1 MRALP
6 PARLLGLLL
15 GLTVLPVAA
24 APDRAALCAA
34 QGAGGVPAD
43 LVARLARGFNL
54 TGWIEGDRPMPP
66 DPALLGR
73 LRARGLSHVRLPF
86 DGERLMPAF
95 GTRARR
101 AEGLARL
108 DAALRQLLDAGFTV
122 SLDMHPGEG
131 FAALHR
137 AEPERALAMLDA
149 AWAVLA
155 RRYAALAPDRLLFEV
170 LNEPPNAEAWT
181 GQMPRA
187 VAALRV
193 HAPGRILVVAPGGP
207 QRVEALAALAP
218 LADPRLVYAVHFY
231 DPMAFTHQGN
241 DWGGADDPLRFL
253 GGLPFPAAAE
263 DRPCGPSRPASPAR
277 GAAPPPP
284 NSPPRSGS
292 PGPRRRSTASSPPS
306 ATGSRAIAARDR
318 QRVRRPRHRVPARP
332 RPLARGRPGGGRAPL
347 HRLDPLGLRRRL
359 RLRRAPRGARA
370 AGGAPPR
377 RPHPSEGRGPRALRP
392 LREGTVMDDPLSF
405 IDAIIRRVSAGNL
418 LAAGLLLA
426 TAFLCALIAYLRT
439 AERYSLRA
447 FFEFAIPHEVIV
459 HPSARADLLFWVTR
473 RALMPFLMLPAGITF
488 VVAVGYATNRG
499 SVRSSASTSRSSAN
513 PAP

>member
-34 QGAGGVPAD
+34 QGAGGVSAD

-207 QRVEALAALAP
+207 QRVEALAALPP

-263 DRPCGPSRPASPAR
+263 DPAVRAVAARLAREGRSASAAELAAQIRQPWTAEAIDRQFAPVGDWIARHRRPVIVNEFGALDTASLPDRARWLAAVR
-277 GAAPPPP
+277 GAAERRCIGWTHWDYADAFGFVARREGRERPVAPLLDALIPPK
-284 NSPPRSGS
+284 
-292 PGPRRRSTASSPPS
+292 
-306 ATGSRAIAARDR
+306 AA
-318 QRVRRPRHRVPARP
+318 
-332 RPLARGRPGGGRAPL
+332 GRAP
-347 HRLDPLGLRRRL
+347 
-359 RLRRAPRGARA
+359 
-370 AGGAPPR
+370 
-377 RPHPSEGRGPRALRP
+377 
-392 LREGTVMDDPLSF
+392 
-405 IDAIIRRVSAGNL
+405 
-418 LAAGLLLA
+418 
-426 TAFLCALIAYLRT
+426 
-439 AERYSLRA
+439 
-447 FFEFAIPHEVIV
+447 
-459 HPSARADLLFWVTR
+459 
-473 RALMPFLMLPAGITF
+473 
-488 VVAVGYATNRG
+488 
-499 SVRSSASTSRSSAN
+499 
-513 PAP
+513 

>member
-86 DGERLMPAF
+86 DGERLMPAY

-207 QRVEALAALAP
+207 QRVEALAALPP

-241 DWGGADDPLRFL
+241 DWGGADDPLRSL

-263 DRPCGPSRPASPAR
+263 DRAVRAVAARLAREGRSASAAELAAQIRQPWTAEAIDRQFAPVGDWIARHRRPVIVNEFGALDTASLPDRARWLAAVR
-277 GAAPPPP
+277 GAAERRCIGWTHWDYADAFGFVARREGRERPVAPLLDALIPPK
-284 NSPPRSGS
+284 
-292 PGPRRRSTASSPPS
+292 
-306 ATGSRAIAARDR
+306 AA
-318 QRVRRPRHRVPARP
+318 
-332 RPLARGRPGGGRAPL
+332 GRAP
-347 HRLDPLGLRRRL
+347 
-359 RLRRAPRGARA
+359 
-370 AGGAPPR
+370 
-377 RPHPSEGRGPRALRP
+377 
-392 LREGTVMDDPLSF
+392 
-405 IDAIIRRVSAGNL
+405 
-418 LAAGLLLA
+418 
-426 TAFLCALIAYLRT
+426 
-439 AERYSLRA
+439 
-447 FFEFAIPHEVIV
+447 
-459 HPSARADLLFWVTR
+459 
-473 RALMPFLMLPAGITF
+473 
-488 VVAVGYATNRG
+488 
-499 SVRSSASTSRSSAN
+499 
-513 PAP
+513 